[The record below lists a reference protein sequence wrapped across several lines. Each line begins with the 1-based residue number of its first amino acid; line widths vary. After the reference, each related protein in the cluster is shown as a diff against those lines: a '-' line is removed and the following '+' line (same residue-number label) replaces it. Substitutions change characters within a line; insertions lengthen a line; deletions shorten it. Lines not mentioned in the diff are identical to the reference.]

1 MDKASNQEDGG
12 DCLYLALPA
21 CLLAPVHLEEWV
33 AETCLW
39 AGRVDAWHGKVACRG
54 LVFAEVTY
62 GSK

>member
-1 MDKASNQEDGG
+1 MGVIA
-12 DCLYLALPA
+12 CTWPFPPA
-21 CLLAPVHLEEWV
+21 CWLPVHLEEWV

-39 AGRVDAWHGKVACRG
+39 AGQVDAWHGKVACRG